1 MAETRPNHIA
11 IEPAPTTS
19 MARSRHLQ
27 LTEPKI
33 SSITVQVSE
42 LDRREDDWFERH
54 CQHSDA
60 VDDYGPDVEW
70 QAFPDWDPEVD
81 EGEMQLV
88 KCCGELRPRNKKASL
103 TVTLARDGQGFVTL
117 HDYLSA
123 VHPWLMSL
131 RGELIAALGVIY
143 DTPQESDAQ
152 LSVNCVALDYLMI
165 ETELNMFPAQSGA
178 PPPPGAEPKV
188 YGRTTE
194 WESKESFYARMKR
207 LMENQSAD
215 VVNVPARGV

>member
-1 MAETRPNHIA
+1 
-11 IEPAPTTS
+11 

-81 EGEMQLV
+81 EGEMQLL
-88 KCCGELRPRNKKASL
+88 KCCGELRLRNKKASL
-103 TVTLARDGQGFVTL
+103 TVTPARDGQGFITL
-117 HDYLSA
+117 HDYLST

-131 RGELIAALGVIY
+131 RGELIAALSVMY

-152 LSVNCVALDYLMI
+152 LSVNPHWI
-165 ETELNMFPAQSGA
+165 I
-178 PPPPGAEPKV
+178 
-188 YGRTTE
+188 
-194 WESKESFYARMKR
+194 
-207 LMENQSAD
+207 
-215 VVNVPARGV
+215 